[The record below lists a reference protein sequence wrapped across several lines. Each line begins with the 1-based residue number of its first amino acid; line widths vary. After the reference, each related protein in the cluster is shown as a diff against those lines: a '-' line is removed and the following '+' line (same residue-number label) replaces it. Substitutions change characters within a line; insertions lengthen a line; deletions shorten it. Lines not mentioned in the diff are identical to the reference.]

1 MAFEFRKALVTEQSR
16 VWEILEQAIIRR
28 KEDGSKQW
36 QDGYPNPDMVRKD
49 IEAGIG
55 FVLIESDAIVGYA
68 AVLINDEPTY
78 ADIEGKWLTN
88 GDFVVVHRV
97 AVAQNSLGRGLSGK
111 ILEYIEEYAASNN
124 IYSVKV
130 DTNFD
135 NIAMMKIL
143 EKRGY
148 VYCGEVYFRGAPR
161 RAYEKV
167 LSQKN
172 IRDSI

>member
-16 VWEILEQAIIRR
+16 IWEILEQAIVRR
-28 KEDGSKQW
+28 KEDGSQQW
-36 QDGYPNPDMVRKD
+36 QDGYPNPDVVRKD
-49 IEAGIG
+49 IGAGVG
-55 FVLIESDAIVGYA
+55 FVLIENGVIAGYA

-88 GDFVVVHRV
+88 EDFVVVHRV
-97 AVAQNSLGRGLSGK
+97 AVAQNYLGRGLSGK
-111 ILEYIEEYAASNN
+111 IFGYIEEYATNNN
-124 IYSVKV
+124 IHSVKV

-148 VYCGEVYFRGAPR
+148 VYCGEVYFRGSPR

-167 LSQKN
+167 L
-172 IRDSI
+172 